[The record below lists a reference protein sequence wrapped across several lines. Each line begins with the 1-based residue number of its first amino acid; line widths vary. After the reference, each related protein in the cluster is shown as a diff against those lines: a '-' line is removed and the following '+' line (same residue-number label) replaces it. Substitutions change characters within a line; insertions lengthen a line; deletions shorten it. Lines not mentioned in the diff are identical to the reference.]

1 MSAIA
6 SRGRTPQSPW
16 RTPDVHGERVGR
28 PAQRAPAA
36 TRTTSG
42 SDEIDVAGQLEID
55 DQTSAGKECGT
66 QGGRASRVRCATA
79 ASVRWWMF
87 VAIIPTATVTG
98 VLAAAAVEKLF
109 FAVVRLLVF
118 VHLFVAVGG
127 SFERKFGFLSRH
139 PWARRARRP
148 RRRARADRRRAT
160 RVRVAPAA
168 MGRGAAGRPGS
179 SPTSEPTLDAWCF
192 RRCSR
197 GAARSPWS
205 ASCWPP
211 TASP

>member
-1 MSAIA
+1 MWDS
-6 SRGRTPQSPW
+6 GRTRVARPLRYGSAPCAGRGWPRRLSSSQWSSSP
-16 RTPDVHGERVGR
+16 PLR
-28 PAQRAPAA
+28 PAGTSRAGSARSGTALRPSRSS
-36 TRTTSG
+36 TSCRHSPCRPCRPRSQPRRGMGSCGSRT
-42 SDEIDVAGQLEID
+42 
-55 DQTSAGKECGT
+55 
-66 QGGRASRVRCATA
+66 
-79 ASVRWWMF
+79 
-87 VAIIPTATVTG
+87 
-98 VLAAAAVEKLF
+98 
-109 FAVVRLLVF
+109 
-118 VHLFVAVGG
+118 
-127 SFERKFGFLSRH
+127 
-139 PWARRARRP
+139 RRARSGTWAEIRVP
-148 RRRARADRRRAT
+148 VAPPVGGRGRRRRRRARADRRRAT

>member
-1 MSAIA
+1 MWDSGRTRVARPLRYGSAPCA
-6 SRGRTPQSPW
+6 GRGWPRRLSSSQGRRRRRCGRLGRRGLARRGLEQPCVHLAPLPRAGTRPADPADRVRSRGVAW
-16 RTPDVHGERVGR
+16 D
-28 PAQRAPAA
+28 PA
-36 TRTTSG
+36 
-42 SDEIDVAGQLEID
+42 V
-55 DQTSAGKECGT
+55 
-66 QGGRASRVRCATA
+66 RVRRRARSGTWA
-79 ASVRWWMF
+79 EIRVP
-87 VAIIPTATVTG
+87 VAPP
-98 VLAAAAVEKLF
+98 
-109 FAVVRLLVF
+109 
-118 VHLFVAVGG
+118 VGG
-127 SFERKFGFLSRH
+127 
-139 PWARRARRP
+139 RARRP